1 MKSIKL
7 FSALCALLAVVAAC
21 EQPYDGPDNPA
32 EGGIRLSVT
41 MESSSTK
48 VNVDDGTGFCRWST
62 SSAPEL
68 RDSIA
73 VWLSG
78 TSQNGVVSDQYVDA
92 DVSVNSEGNPGT
104 TDASTGGVTLNIDG
118 TLRRANFAV
127 FPSTS
132 AVKEYSSSSDL
143 RVVYPTTYDLS
154 SRTTDELRDYARMPM
169 VASNDPVKNDN
180 LKFYHVGGLLRITLP
195 NSEIAGATQVK
206 VTFLGMEHV
215 TGTYKI
221 DGIVDGEVSGLTH
234 TASTPVA
241 GTGNEVTFKLPSVGS
256 SGNTCIN
263 VPLPW
268 GDYSKM
274 KGVQVDVSIGGV
286 EKRQIKSGTW
296 HHIARR
302 QGKKM
307 DFNFADPGSL
317 WSIDIPVD
325 ERVTLWKGE
334 RIGVSA
340 SAFDNTGTL
349 IPNADITWSVEPST
363 GVAEIVGGELVAVG
377 AGEALVKA
385 ASTQN
390 PEKFDNFIVYVNEAT
405 ITLSP
410 GELTG
415 RAGKTGKIT
424 ADVTYTRN
432 GDWSVPVVSWTSGNS
447 TVATLKD
454 SATLP
459 GESNAVTFGSA
470 PGATTTITAE
480 ILAGTDIVAT
490 ASCNTSIIS
499 AAYVPGKFSVSPT
512 KKVWFASGNLLFKAD
527 KNGDNWTNR
536 RWEFAQNQWDYYA
549 VDAKESWNQGD
560 GTDKVIDLFAWASNG
575 VQNPYD
581 ASQKCYEPFDRRT
594 DALNFPDVCWV
605 WWREYDMYDYPEA
618 EPEYNILPTWLKTGG
633 FGPLANDNGL
643 GITISSSEVERIQNF
658 GGECQP
664 EEYEAWRVFVN
675 DLNFKDALINSSDN
689 YDYGWNA
696 HDDVKKYCE
705 WGLHLNADGSENTNT
720 PLAGTW
726 YTLSK
731 NEWEYLYFSRPKAA
745 LLRSAATIYD
755 SDGERF
761 VNGMILL
768 PDNWEIPE
776 SCTFTPIIN
785 DGNPLNIYI
794 AGTGATNGFV
804 LNGRW
809 EDMEAAGAV
818 FIPELVYKRASSSTV
833 LREWRYWT
841 STACLGDAFSLIVTM
856 DSYWLAREIN
866 TRDDERNSRLPVR
879 LVHD

>member
-21 EQPYDGPDNPA
+21 EQPYDGPDNPS
-32 EGGIRLSVT
+32 EGGTRLTVA
-41 MESSSTK
+41 MEGSSTK
-48 VNVDDGTGFCRWST
+48 VNVNDLTGACTWATGTVK
-62 SSAPEL
+62 
-68 RDSIA
+68 DKIA
-73 VWLSG
+73 VWFDG
-78 TSQNGVVSDQYVDA
+78 TSQDGSVSNRYVSY
-92 DVSVNSEGNPGT
+92 DVTVESSSNPEEQR
-104 TDASTGGVTLNIDG
+104 TGGVTLNIDG
-118 TLRRANFAV
+118 TLKRGNFAV
-127 FPSTS
+127 FPAAS
-132 AVKEYSSSSDL
+132 AVQDWHVASDL
-143 RVVYPTTYDLS
+143 RVLYPTTYNLADVAES
-154 SRTTDELRDYARMPM
+154 ELLTYSQMPM
-169 VASNDPVKNDN
+169 VASNDPLKNRS
-180 LKFYHVGGLLRITLP
+180 LMFYHVGGLLRIELSS
-195 NSEIAGATQVK
+195 SEIVGASQVR
-206 VTFLGMEHV
+206 VTFLGMDNV
-215 TGTYKI
+215 TGTYKV
-221 DGIVDGEVSGLTH
+221 GGLVNGEVTGSVYTEVSSPE
-234 TASTPVA
+234 T
-241 GTGNEVTFKLPSVGS
+241 GTGNVVTFTIPTVGS
-256 SGNTCIN
+256 SGKTWVN
-263 VPLPW
+263 VPLPA
-268 GDYSKM
+268 GNYSSL
-274 KGVQVDVSIGGV
+274 KGVQVDVSGGGV
-286 EKRQIKSGTW
+286 NKSQVKAAPW
-296 HHIARR
+296 HSIVRR
-302 QGKKM
+302 QGKRLSFGF
-307 DFNFADPGSL
+307 DGPGALSY
-317 WSIDIPVD
+317 IDIPVD
-325 ERVTLWKGE
+325 ERVTMWKGQS
-334 RIGVSA
+334 IDVSA
-340 SAFDNTGTL
+340 SAFDDGGTL
-349 IPNADITWSVEPST
+349 VPNAAIIWSVEPAT
-363 GVAEIVGGELVAVG
+363 GVAEIVGGKLVAVG

-385 ASTQN
+385 ASTQY
-390 PEKFDNFIVYVNEAT
+390 PEKFDTFSVYVNEAT
-405 ITLSP
+405 IALNP

-415 RAGKTGKIT
+415 RAGKSGKIT

-447 TVATLKD
+447 TVVALKD

>member
-7 FSALCALLAVVAAC
+7 FSVLCVLMAIVGAC
-21 EQPYDGPDNPA
+21 EQPLTDDRNEFPSGTGD
-32 EGGIRLSVT
+32 LSSLLFLQ
-41 MESSSTK
+41 MEEPSTK
-48 VNVDDGTGFCRWST
+48 VNVDGDSGACRWT
-62 SSAPEL
+62 
-68 RDSIA
+68 RNDHMNDTIA
-73 VWLSG
+73 VWITSSSG
-78 TSQNGVVSDQYVDA
+78 TSGYRAAVVNQVSLENPSMASVSLSLGNGEKRANYAVYPASAIDA
-92 DVSVNSEGNPGT
+92 AYYGEGNVSNSNPPR
-104 TDASTGGVTLNIDG
+104 I
-118 TLRRANFAV
+118 
-127 FPSTS
+127 
-132 AVKEYSSSSDL
+132 
-143 RVVYPTTYDLS
+143 VYNTFYNLEEMSLS
-154 SRTTDELRDYARMPM
+154 EIGLYARIPM
-169 VASNDPVKNDN
+169 VAANSDN
-180 LKFYHVGGLLRITLP
+180 ETARLDFCHVGGVLQLSLTDVPSGTNR
-195 NSEIAGATQVK
+195 VR
-206 VTFLGMEHV
+206 VTFVGMNDV
-215 TGTYKI
+215 TGTYEVL
-221 DGIVDGEVSGLTH
+221 DGPGTSSARTKLVSG
-234 TASTPVA
+234 
-241 GTGNEVTFKLPSVGS
+241 GGRGNVIEFKLPTVTAGAVVL
-256 SGNTCIN
+256 N
-263 VPLPW
+263 VPLPC
-268 GDYSKM
+268 GDYGSLSGI
-274 KGVQVDVSIGGV
+274 GVTVSGGT
-286 EKRQIKSGTW
+286 EMTRIKRAEWPYITHS
-296 HHIARR
+296 

-307 DFNFADPGSL
+307 TCSFGSESNAL
-317 WSIDIPVD
+317 YSVEFSTPSAM
-325 ERVTLWKGE
+325 TLWK
-334 RIGVSA
+334 
-340 SAFDNTGTL
+340 NQQ
-349 IPNADITWSVEPST
+349 ADRPAAAYNESGSVISGAVVTYEVVDGQS
-363 GVAEIVGGELVAVG
+363 VAEVDGSSGKVTALSAGTATVRASTTVGGISKSAEYKVH
-377 AGEALVKA
+377 
-385 ASTQN
+385 
-390 PEKFDNFIVYVNEAT
+390 VNEAT
-405 ITLSP
+405 IALNP